1 MQNRTFKWYDMITIN
16 VYYLALTM
24 LSQTLVPLVLPLLV
38 QQFVGETQKATYLG
52 TIRLWGLMVALLAQ
66 AFWGMISDRS
76 TSRWGRRR
84 PFILGGTIGDFIFLI
99 GIGLTAGLSGL
110 TGFWVL
116 FVCYL
121 LLQLCTNAAHGAT
134 QGLIPDLVPESQR
147 GRFSAV

>member
-1 MQNRTFKWYDMITIN
+1 MQNRTFKWYDMITVNI
-16 VYYLALTM
+16 YYLALTM

-84 PFILGGTIGDFIFLI
+84 P
-99 GIGLTAGLSGL
+99 SSS
-110 TGFWVL
+110 
-116 FVCYL
+116 
-121 LLQLCTNAAHGAT
+121 AA
-134 QGLIPDLVPESQR
+134 R
-147 GRFSAV
+147 